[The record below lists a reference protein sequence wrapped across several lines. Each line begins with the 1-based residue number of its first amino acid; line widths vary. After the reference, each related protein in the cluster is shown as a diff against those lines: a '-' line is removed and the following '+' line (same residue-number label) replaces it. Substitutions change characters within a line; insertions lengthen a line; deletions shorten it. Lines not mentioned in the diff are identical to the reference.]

1 IIGGIIV
8 QRFRW
13 IVIFFGFII
22 IMGLS
27 YNSKYNPF
35 VNNNLDD
42 LSFVDVS
49 KVENVLYKEIEE
61 KSELY
66 NEDPQDAYIDKV
78 WKKTPGRNGLK
89 INLEKSYEQMKEKG
103 EFKESLLVYDQ
114 ISPNISLEELPPSP
128 IFRGHPEKN
137 MVAFLINVS
146 WGSEYIPDILEVLK
160 ENNVKATFFIEG
172 KWAKENAEYV
182 KMIAEQDHIIGNHA
196 YNHPDMARLS
206 NQAILDQINK
216 TNDVIKAITGKRP
229 KWFAPPSGSFSEH
242 VVDTAD
248 NLEME
253 TIMWTVDTIDWK
265 NPDVSVMINRVMDK
279 LHPGATILMHPTS
292 SVSKGLPQLIEE
304 IEAKDYKIG
313 TIEKLLSEER

>member
-1 IIGGIIV
+1 V
-8 QRFRW
+8 QRIRW

-27 YNSKYNPF
+27 YNSNYNPF

-66 NEDPQDAYIDKV
+66 NEAPQDAYIDKV

-89 INLEKSYEQMKEKG
+89 INLEKSYEQMKETG
-103 EFKESLLVYDQ
+103 EFKKSLLVYDQ
-114 ISPNISLEELPPSP
+114 IPPNVSLEELPPSP

-160 ENNVKATFFIEG
+160 ENNIKATFFIEG

-182 KMIAEQDHIIGNHA
+182 KMIAEQGHIIGNHA
-196 YNHPDMARLS
+196 YNHPDMTRLS
-206 NQAILDQINK
+206 NQAILEQINQ

-229 KWFAPPSGSFSEH
+229 KWFAPPSGSYSEH

-253 TIMWTVDTIDWK
+253 TVMWTVDTIDWK
-265 NPDVSVMINRVMDK
+265 NPEVSVMINRVMDK

-292 SVSKGLPQLIEE
+292 SVSKGLPQLIEA
-304 IEAKDYKIG
+304 IKAKDYKIG

>member
-1 IIGGIIV
+1 M